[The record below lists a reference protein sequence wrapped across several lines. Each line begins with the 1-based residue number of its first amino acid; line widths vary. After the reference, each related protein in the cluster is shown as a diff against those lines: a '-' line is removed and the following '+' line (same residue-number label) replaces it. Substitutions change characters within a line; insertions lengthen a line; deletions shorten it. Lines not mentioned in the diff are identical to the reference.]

1 MDPWGEEDKILLSND
16 PHPQGPPVLG
26 SPCPPPGNYS
36 SKFQGLVKR
45 KGVIYSKVIQT

>member
-26 SPCPPPGNYS
+26 SPCPPPLGIGIMALNAR
-36 SKFQGLVKR
+36 V
-45 KGVIYSKVIQT
+45 